1 MNEWINEWMNKWMNE
16 WMNEWINEWMMEWN
30 FFILNKINRKKYK
43 NKELKPLID
52 THNNFKVKFKIFS
65 I

>member
-1 MNEWINEWMNKWMNE
+1 
-16 WMNEWINEWMMEWN
+16 ME
-30 FFILNKINRKKYK
+30 KKYK

-52 THNNFKVKFKIFS
+52 THNNFAVKFKIYS